1 MSPEQSSNLPPDQM
15 TAKSGAVNSL
25 TIGPFDYPRYNNW
38 AFQPILNQHFNRLR
52 ARLLNLAETS
62 TRDKQQ
68 AEAMKGLIKDFVN
81 EAFFPCMREIEDFCR
96 EKGVISKGEGQCG
109 PEDRLTAQSLKDILY
124 EPTES

>member
-1 MSPEQSSNLPPDQM
+1 MSSIPITFSVPGTVNL
-15 TAKSGAVNSL
+15 TGGAL
-25 TIGPFDYPRYNNW
+25 EYPRYNNW

-81 EAFFPCMREIEDFCR
+81 EAYYPACR
-96 EKGVISKGEGQCG
+96 DLESFLRDKKVISEGEGLEQG
-109 PEDRLTAQSLKDILY
+109 SQDRLTAQSLKDILY
-124 EPTES
+124 EPEIS